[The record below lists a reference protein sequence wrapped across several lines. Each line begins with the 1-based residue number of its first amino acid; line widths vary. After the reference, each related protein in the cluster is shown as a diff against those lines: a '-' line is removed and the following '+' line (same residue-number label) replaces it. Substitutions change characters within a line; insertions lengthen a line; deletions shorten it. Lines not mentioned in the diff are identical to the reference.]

1 LCATATFGSG
11 AHVRAIVKWN
21 LAEDAGRSPLYTRVG
36 FAEKSGERWNVYRDD
51 GRVLYERDGWRV
63 QAMFW
68 AF

>member
-1 LCATATFGSG
+1 M
-11 AHVRAIVKWN
+11 KWN
-21 LAEDAGRSPLYTRVG
+21 LAEDAGRSPRYNRVG

-51 GRVLYERDGWRV
+51 GRVLYERDGWQV